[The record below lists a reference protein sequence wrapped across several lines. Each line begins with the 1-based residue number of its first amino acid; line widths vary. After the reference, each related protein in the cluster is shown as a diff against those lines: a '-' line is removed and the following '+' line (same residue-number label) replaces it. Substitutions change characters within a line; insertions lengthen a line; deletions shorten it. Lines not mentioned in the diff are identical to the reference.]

1 MVREVKK
8 HIDRLLAEKDRIILA
23 IDGSCAGGKSTL
35 AEKLRREYGCTVLPM
50 DDFFLRPEQRTE
62 ERFAQPGGNVDYE
75 RFRSEVLQPLLS
87 GESFSYRP
95 FDCGTGALAEPV
107 AVIPGKLTVVE
118 GSYSLHPYFGD
129 VYDLKIFLTV
139 NENSRRQRILG
150 RPAFLHHRFFEQ
162 WIPME
167 QQYFDTFDI
176 PGKCD
181 LILDSSDDFRPELEE
196 LLRTHAEKYP
206 KMEPTDAVKLIYQN
220 EFGGGH
226 LIRDE
231 EACLHYL
238 RREYEATPQD
248 PEAELTEE
256 IGNGICRV
264 MLEALD
270 GSGMSPETLGRI
282 FIRSAQMHR
291 GDLAVFRNKL
301 GILREL
307 TQAGIL
313 PFSSEEL
320 DAYLTEYE
328 KAGYPPVSHSEEYR
342 KTYHPAYRILRKEL
356 LGQ

>member
-1 MVREVKK
+1 MVTEIKK
-8 HIDRLLAEKDRIILA
+8 YLNQLLAQKDRIIMA

-50 DDFFLRPEQRTE
+50 DDFFLRPEQRTA

-75 RFRSEVLQPLLS
+75 RFRCEVLEPLLS
-87 GESFSYRP
+87 GEPFSYRP
-95 FDCGTGALAEPV
+95 FDCSTGALAEPV
-107 AVIPGKLTVVE
+107 AVTPGKLTIVE
-118 GSYSLHPYFGD
+118 GSYCMHPHFGD

-139 NENSRRQRILG
+139 NENSRRQRILA
-150 RPAFLHHRFFEQ
+150 RPAFLHRRFFEQ

-167 QQYFDTFDI
+167 QRYFETFDI

-181 LILDSSDDFRPELEE
+181 LILDTSDDFRPELEAI
-196 LLRTHAEKYP
+196 LRAHAEKYP

-231 EACLHYL
+231 EACLRYL
-238 RREYEATPQD
+238 RREYEATAQD
-248 PEAELTEE
+248 PQAEFAEE

-264 MLEALD
+264 MLAALDEKGMTPEAL
-270 GSGMSPETLGRI
+270 GRM
-282 FIRSAQMHR
+282 FIRSAEAH
-291 GDLAVFRNKL
+291 GGELAVFRNKL

-307 TQAGIL
+307 TRAGIFR
-313 PFSSEEL
+313 FSPEEL
-320 DAYLTEYE
+320 EDYLAEYE
-328 KAGYPPVSHSEEYR
+328 KAGYPPVSHSEAYR
-342 KTYHPAYRILRKEL
+342 QAYHPAYRIVCKEL